1 MDLSASLFLLVLP
14 GDTDAARRILLV
26 RSTTPRGTDHALSP
40 LRDASLFRLGEGSR
54 LAPLVGEAPPP
65 QTGVLE
71 RLLPSS
77 LLPFEIPPP
86 GDAERE
92 EEVAVYGAA
101 VAKLP
106 VRSRVEKAGPLL
118 TVTRSLLPG
127 RTVLVEI
134 DGSPSTVERWS
145 ETHVIDTAQ
154 KVLRE
159 ARREH
164 RLVLPRGEGQ
174 IAVEGSVELKVKEA
188 RTLDRDAQAGALKLG
203 KDVQAILEGFG
214 AKRHPREVYDLIK
227 ALAEGEASRLAE
239 GLHDAFVAKLSYY
252 RQAREAEAR
261 KAASRKEPLVVAPD
275 FTLESM
281 DGKKVSFKEF
291 TRDKVTLL
299 AFWGFNCPPCRA
311 EAPYLTRLQETYG
324 DRGFTVLAVNA
335 YDEPRDLVQSFVE
348 RGQLKHPI
356 LLGGGQVA
364 RDLYQVRSLPTTVW
378 LDASGKVV
386 ARESGFSPSSFP
398 RIEARVKEMLA
409 AKAGAGKP

>member
-14 GDTDAARRILLV
+14 GEADAARRLLLV

-40 LRDASLFRLGEGSR
+40 LRDASLFRLGGGSR
-54 LAPLVGEAPPP
+54 LAPLVGEASPP

-145 ETHVIDTAQ
+145 ETYVIDTAQ

-214 AKRHPREVYDLIK
+214 AKRHPREIYDLIK
-227 ALAEGEASRLAE
+227 ALAEGEAPRLAE

-261 KAASRKEPLVVAPD
+261 KAASRKEPLVAPD

-291 TRDKVTLL
+291 TRGKVTLL

-324 DRGFTVLAVNA
+324 NR
-335 YDEPRDLVQSFVE
+335 VE

-386 ARESGFSPSSFP
+386 ARESGFSPSAFP